1 MAKRRKRGA
10 AAPLF
15 FRLWEESLVF
25 IKKKCIFLIMNQE
38 RSSLYAS
45 IEAMRNSKLIV
56 YVTGDKVGWET
67 QIAND
72 ATDYITEHLDKIG
85 VVPKISLL
93 LFTNGG
99 NTLAG
104 WNIVNLIRQ
113 FCDDFEIIVPGKAR
127 STGTLMCLG
136 ANRIIMTKQATLGP
150 IDPSVNTPLNPT
162 VPNAGPQARVPV
174 SVEAIKGFIELA
186 RHELSLQDEAS
197 LACVFK
203 VLADKVHPL
212 VLGEVYRAIGQIQM
226 LAKKLL
232 VNQVEDQEKIKKII
246 SFLCSES
253 GSHDY
258 TINRREAKNELG
270 LNIEKP
276 NQELYDLVNK
286 TYISIREDLELGQLF
301 NIESY
306 LGAESSKDYTIKR
319 TLIESLAG
327 GTDCFVSEGRF
338 SRLEIPSVPG
348 TSMQQMTF
356 QDQRVFEGW
365 KHYD

>member
-1 MAKRRKRGA
+1 MNLERK
-10 AAPLF
+10 
-15 FRLWEESLVF
+15 
-25 IKKKCIFLIMNQE
+25 Q
-38 RSSLYAS
+38 LYEA
-45 IEAMRNSKLIV
+45 IEKERNSKLLV
-56 YVTGDKVGWET
+56 YVTGDKAGWET

-72 ATDYITEHLDKIG
+72 ATDYISDQLDKIG
-85 VVPKISLL
+85 VVEKISLL

-99 NTLAG
+99 STLAG

-113 FCDDFEIIVPGKAR
+113 FCDDFEIIVPSKAR

-174 SVEAIKGFIELA
+174 SVEAIKGFLELA
-186 RHELSLQDEAS
+186 KHELNLKDDKA
-197 LACVFK
+197 LADIFN

-226 LAKKLL
+226 LARKLL
-232 VNQVEDQEKIKKII
+232 VNQVKDESKIEKII

-270 LNIEKP
+270 LNVEKP
-276 NQELYDLVNK
+276 SDSLYDLINR
-286 TYISIREDLELGQLF
+286 TYMSIREELQLRTSF
-301 NIESY
+301 NPESY
-306 LGAESSKDYTIKR
+306 LGADSSKEYTIKR

-338 SRLEIPSVPG
+338 AKIELPP
-348 TSMQQMTF
+348 QMGI
-356 QDQRVFEGW
+356 QDQRIFEGW

>member
-1 MAKRRKRGA
+1 MNLERK
-10 AAPLF
+10 
-15 FRLWEESLVF
+15 
-25 IKKKCIFLIMNQE
+25 Q
-38 RSSLYAS
+38 LYEA
-45 IEAMRNSKLIV
+45 IEKERNSKLLV
-56 YVTGDKVGWET
+56 YVTGDKAGWET

-72 ATDYITEHLDKIG
+72 ATDYISDQLDKIG
-85 VVPKISLL
+85 VVEKISLL

-99 NTLAG
+99 STLAG

-113 FCDDFEIIVPGKAR
+113 FCDDFEIIVPSKAR

-174 SVEAIKGFIELA
+174 SVEAIKGFLELA
-186 RHELSLQDEAS
+186 KHELNLKDDKA
-197 LACVFK
+197 LADIFN

-226 LAKKLL
+226 LARKLL
-232 VNQVEDQEKIKKII
+232 VNQVKDESKIEKII

-270 LNIEKP
+270 LNVEKP
-276 NQELYDLVNK
+276 SDSLYDLINR
-286 TYISIREDLELGQLF
+286 TYMSIREELQLRTSF
-301 NIESY
+301 NPESY
-306 LGAESSKDYTIKR
+306 LGTDSSKEYTIKR

-338 SRLEIPSVPG
+338 AKIELPP
-348 TSMQQMTF
+348 QMGI
-356 QDQRVFEGW
+356 QDQRIFEGW

>member
-1 MAKRRKRGA
+1 MTDERKA
-10 AAPLF
+10 LYEA
-15 FRLWEESLVF
+15 
-25 IKKKCIFLIMNQE
+25 IE
-38 RSSLYAS
+38 R
-45 IEAMRNSKLIV
+45 ERNSKLLV
-56 YVTGDKVGWET
+56 YITGDKAGWET

-85 VVPKISLL
+85 VVPKISLF

-162 VPNAGPQARVPV
+162 IPNAGPQARVPV
-174 SVEAIKGFIELA
+174 SVEAIKGFLELA
-186 RHELSLQDEAS
+186 KHELNLKDERA
-197 LACVFK
+197 LADIFN

-226 LAKKLL
+226 LARKLL
-232 VNQVEDQEKIKKII
+232 VNQVTDEEKIKKII

-258 TINRREAKNELG
+258 TINRREAKDELG

-276 NQELYDLVNK
+276 SQDLYELINK
-286 TYISIREDLELGQLF
+286 TYISIREELELRNPF
-301 NIESY
+301 NPDAYIGNDGVRIYS
-306 LGAESSKDYTIKR
+306 IKR
-319 TLIESLAG
+319 TLVESLPG

-338 SRLEIPSVPG
+338 TRVSIPPMPQNPV
-348 TSMQQMTF
+348 QQIAI
-356 QDQRVFEGW
+356 QDQRIFEGW

>member
-1 MAKRRKRGA
+1 MNLERR
-10 AAPLF
+10 
-15 FRLWEESLVF
+15 
-25 IKKKCIFLIMNQE
+25 Q
-38 RSSLYAS
+38 LYEA
-45 IEAMRNSKLIV
+45 IEKERNSKLLV
-56 YVTGDKVGWET
+56 YVTGDKAGWET

-72 ATDYITEHLDKIG
+72 ATDYISDQLDKIG
-85 VVPKISLL
+85 VVEKISLL

-99 NTLAG
+99 STLAG

-113 FCDDFEIIVPGKAR
+113 FCDDFEIIVPSKAR

-174 SVEAIKGFIELA
+174 SVEAIKGFLELA
-186 RHELSLQDEAS
+186 KHELNLKDDRA
-197 LACVFK
+197 LADIFN

-226 LAKKLL
+226 LARKLL
-232 VNQVEDQEKIKKII
+232 VNQVKDESKIEKII

-276 NQELYDLVNK
+276 SDSLYDLINR
-286 TYISIREDLELGQLF
+286 TYMSIREELQLRTSF
-301 NIESY
+301 NPESY
-306 LGAESSKDYTIKR
+306 LGADSSKEYTIKR

-327 GTDCFVSEGRF
+327 GTDCFISEGRF
-338 SRLEIPSVPG
+338 AKIELPP
-348 TSMQQMTF
+348 QMGI
-356 QDQRVFEGW
+356 QDQRIFEGW

>member
-1 MAKRRKRGA
+1 MNLERK
-10 AAPLF
+10 
-15 FRLWEESLVF
+15 
-25 IKKKCIFLIMNQE
+25 K
-38 RSSLYAS
+38 LYEA
-45 IEAMRNSKLIV
+45 IEKERNSKLLV
-56 YVTGDKVGWET
+56 YVTGDKAGWET

-72 ATDYITEHLDKIG
+72 ATDYISDQLDKIG
-85 VVPKISLL
+85 VVEKISLL

-99 NTLAG
+99 STLAG

-113 FCDDFEIIVPGKAR
+113 FCDDFEIIVPSKAR

-174 SVEAIKGFIELA
+174 SVEAIKGFLELA
-186 RHELSLQDEAS
+186 KHELNLKDDKA
-197 LACVFK
+197 LADIFN

-226 LAKKLL
+226 LARKLL
-232 VNQVEDQEKIKKII
+232 VNQVKDESKIEKII

-270 LNIEKP
+270 LNVEKP
-276 NQELYDLVNK
+276 SDSLYDLINR
-286 TYISIREDLELGQLF
+286 TYMSIREELQLRTSF
-301 NIESY
+301 NPESY
-306 LGAESSKDYTIKR
+306 LGADSSKEYTIKR

-327 GTDCFVSEGRF
+327 STDCFVSEGRF
-338 SRLEIPSVPG
+338 AKIELPP
-348 TSMQQMTF
+348 QMGI
-356 QDQRVFEGW
+356 QDQRIFEGW

>member
-1 MAKRRKRGA
+1 MK
-10 AAPLF
+10 L
-15 FRLWEESLVF
+15 L
-25 IKKKCIFLIMNQE
+25 KKKEDIFRKPVLKP
-38 RSSLYAS
+38 
-45 IEAMRNSKLIV
+45 KLLV
-56 YVTGDKVGWET
+56 YVTGDKAGWET

-72 ATDYITEHLDKIG
+72 ATDYISDQLDKIG
-85 VVPKISLL
+85 VVEKISLL

-99 NTLAG
+99 STLAG

-113 FCDDFEIIVPGKAR
+113 FCDDFEIIVPSKAR

-174 SVEAIKGFIELA
+174 SVEAIKGFLELA
-186 RHELSLQDEAS
+186 KHELNLKDDKA
-197 LACVFK
+197 LADIFN

-226 LAKKLL
+226 LARKLL
-232 VNQVEDQEKIKKII
+232 VNQVKDESKIEKII

-270 LNIEKP
+270 LNVEKP
-276 NQELYDLVNK
+276 SDSLYDLINR
-286 TYISIREDLELGQLF
+286 TYMSIREELQLRTSF
-301 NIESY
+301 NPESY
-306 LGAESSKDYTIKR
+306 LGADSSKEYTIKR

-327 GTDCFVSEGRF
+327 STDCFVSEGRF
-338 SRLEIPSVPG
+338 AKIELPP
-348 TSMQQMTF
+348 QMGI
-356 QDQRVFEGW
+356 QDQRIFEGW

>member
-1 MAKRRKRGA
+1 MLAERKKIYEA
-10 AAPLF
+10 
-15 FRLWEESLVF
+15 
-25 IKKKCIFLIMNQE
+25 
-38 RSSLYAS
+38 
-45 IEAMRNSKLIV
+45 IEKERNSKLLL
-56 YVTGDKVGWET
+56 YVTGDKAGWET

-85 VVPKISLL
+85 IVPKISLF

-113 FCDDFEIIVPGKAR
+113 FCDDFEIIVPNKAR

-150 IDPSVNTPLNPT
+150 IDPSVNTPLNPV

-174 SVEAIKGFIELA
+174 SVEAIKGFLELA
-186 RHELSLQDEAS
+186 KHELKLKDERS
-197 LACVFK
+197 LAEIFNI
-203 VLADKVHPL
+203 LADKVHPL

-226 LAKKLL
+226 LARKLL
-232 VNQVEDQEKIKKII
+232 VNQVMDEKKIKKIV

-270 LNIEKP
+270 LNVEKP
-276 NQELYDLVNK
+276 SENFYSLINELY
-286 TYISIREDLELGQLF
+286 ISTSEELELRKPLSPDSYMGE
-301 NIESY
+301 ESTRTY
-306 LGAESSKDYTIKR
+306 SIKR
-319 TLIESLAG
+319 TLIESLYG
-327 GTDCFVSEGRF
+327 GTDCFVSEGQFVRVN
-338 SRLEIPSVPG
+338 IPPTPQSPVP
-348 TSMQQMTF
+348 QLAI
-356 QDQRVFEGW
+356 QDQRLFEGW
-365 KHYD
+365 KHYEQ

>member
-1 MAKRRKRGA
+1 MI
-10 AAPLF
+10 L
-15 FRLWEESLVF
+15 E
-25 IKKKCIFLIMNQE
+25 KCIFVVMNQE

-45 IEAMRNSKLIV
+45 IEAMRNSKLLV

-85 VVPKISLL
+85 IVPKISLL

-136 ANRIIMTKQATLGP
+136 ANRIVMTKQATLGP

-162 VPNAGPQARVPV
+162 IPNAGPQARVPV

-186 RHELSLQDEAS
+186 RHELNLQDENS
-197 LACVFK
+197 LAGVFK

-232 VNQVEDQEKIKKII
+232 VNQVSDQEKIKKII

-276 NQELYDLVNK
+276 SQELYDLINRV
-286 TYISIREDLELGQLF
+286 YVSIRDELELGQFF
-301 NIESY
+301 NIDSY
-306 LGAESSKDYTIKR
+306 LGSESSKDYTIKR
-319 TLIESLAG
+319 TLVESLPG
-327 GTDCFVSEGRF
+327 GTDCFISEGRF
-338 SRLEIPSVPG
+338 SRVNIPPMQVPPIP
-348 TSMQQMTF
+348 QLTF

-365 KHYD
+365 KHFD

>member
-1 MAKRRKRGA
+1 MTEERK
-10 AAPLF
+10 
-15 FRLWEESLVF
+15 E
-25 IKKKCIFLIMNQE
+25 
-38 RSSLYAS
+38 LYRQ
-45 IEAMRNSKLIV
+45 IEAQRNSKLLV
-56 YVTGDKVGWET
+56 YVTGDKAGWET

-85 VVPKISLL
+85 VVPKISLF

-113 FCDDFEIIVPGKAR
+113 FCDDFEIIVPSKAR

-162 VPNAGPQARVPV
+162 IPNAGPQARVPV
-174 SVEAIKGFIELA
+174 SVEAIKGFLELA
-186 RHELSLQDEAS
+186 KHELKLKDNKA
-197 LACVFK
+197 LADVFK
-203 VLADKVHPL
+203 VLAEKVHPL
-212 VLGEVYRAIGQIQM
+212 VLGDVYRAIGQIQM
-226 LAKKLL
+226 LARKLL
-232 VNQVEDQEKIKKII
+232 ANQVSDKDKVEKII

-258 TINRREAKNELG
+258 TINRREAKNSLG

-276 NQELYDLVNK
+276 SQELYEIINK
-286 TYISIREDLELGQLF
+286 TYISIVDELELRKTL
-301 NIESY
+301 NPDSY
-306 LGAESSKDYTIKR
+306 LGSTATKSYSIKR
-319 TLIESLAG
+319 TLVESLDG
-327 GTDCFVSEGRF
+327 GTDSFVSEGTFTRVN
-338 SRLEIPSVPG
+338 LPPNPIP
-348 TSMQQMTF
+348 QNAI
-356 QDQRVFEGW
+356 QDQRIFEGW

>member
-1 MAKRRKRGA
+1 M
-10 AAPLF
+10 
-15 FRLWEESLVF
+15 
-25 IKKKCIFLIMNQE
+25 
-38 RSSLYAS
+38 
-45 IEAMRNSKLIV
+45 
-56 YVTGDKVGWET
+56 YVTGDKAGWET

-72 ATDYITEHLDKIG
+72 ATDYISAQLDKIG
-85 VVPKISLL
+85 VVEKISLL

-99 NTLAG
+99 STLAG

-113 FCDDFEIIVPGKAR
+113 FCDDFEIIVPSKAR

-150 IDPSVNTPLNPT
+150 IDPSVNTPLNPS

-174 SVEAIKGFIELA
+174 SVEAIKGFLELA
-186 RHELSLQDEAS
+186 KHELNLKDDKA
-197 LACVFK
+197 LADIFN

-226 LAKKLL
+226 LARKLL
-232 VNQVEDQEKIKKII
+232 VNQVKAESKIEKII

-258 TINRREAKNELG
+258 TINRREAKNELV

-276 NQELYDLVNK
+276 SDSLYDLINR
-286 TYISIREDLELGQLF
+286 TYMSIREELQLRTSF
-301 NIESY
+301 NPESY
-306 LGAESSKDYTIKR
+306 LGTDSSKEYTIKR
-319 TLIESLAG
+319 TLIESLIG

-338 SRLEIPSVPG
+338 SKIELPANPAP
-348 TSMQQMTF
+348 QMGI
-356 QDQRVFEGW
+356 QDQRIFEGW
-365 KHYD
+365 PIFMIAAQDFVTKSYKILN

>member
-1 MAKRRKRGA
+1 MTDDRKKLYEA
-10 AAPLF
+10 I
-15 FRLWEESLVF
+15 E
-25 IKKKCIFLIMNQE
+25 KE
-38 RSSLYAS
+38 RQ
-45 IEAMRNSKLIV
+45 SKLLV
-56 YVTGDKVGWET
+56 YVTGDKAGWET

-85 VVPKISLL
+85 VVPKISLF

-162 VPNAGPQARVPV
+162 VPNAGPHARVPV
-174 SVEAIKGFIELA
+174 SVEAIKGFLDLA
-186 RHELSLQDEAS
+186 KHELNLKDERA
-197 LACVFK
+197 LADIFT

-226 LAKKLL
+226 LARKLL
-232 VNQVEDQEKIKKII
+232 VNQVKEEEKINKII
-246 SFLCSES
+246 AFLCSES

-270 LNIEKP
+270 LNIVTP
-276 NQELYDLVNK
+276 SQDLYELINN
-286 TYISIREDLELGQLF
+286 TYISIREELELRNPF
-301 NIESY
+301 NPDVYI
-306 LGAESSKDYTIKR
+306 GKDNVRLYSIKR
-319 TLIESLAG
+319 TLVESLAG
-327 GTDCFVSEGRF
+327 KTDSFVSEGQFTRVN
-338 SRLEIPSVPG
+338 IPSTPQIPA
-348 TSMQQMTF
+348 QQIAI
-356 QDQRVFEGW
+356 QDQRIFEGW

>member
-1 MAKRRKRGA
+1 MNLERK
-10 AAPLF
+10 
-15 FRLWEESLVF
+15 
-25 IKKKCIFLIMNQE
+25 Q
-38 RSSLYAS
+38 LYEA
-45 IEAMRNSKLIV
+45 IEKERNSKLLV
-56 YVTGDKVGWET
+56 YVTGDKAGWET

-72 ATDYITEHLDKIG
+72 ATDYISDQLDKIG
-85 VVPKISLL
+85 VVEKISLL

-99 NTLAG
+99 STLAG

-113 FCDDFEIIVPGKAR
+113 FCDDFEIIVPSKAR

-174 SVEAIKGFIELA
+174 SVEAIKGFLELA
-186 RHELSLQDEAS
+186 KHELNLKDDKA
-197 LACVFK
+197 LADIFN

-226 LAKKLL
+226 LARKLL
-232 VNQVEDQEKIKKII
+232 VNQVKDESKIEKII

-270 LNIEKP
+270 LNVEKP
-276 NQELYDLVNK
+276 SDSVYDLINR
-286 TYISIREDLELGQLF
+286 TYMSIREELQLRTAL
-301 NIESY
+301 NPESY
-306 LGAESSKDYTIKR
+306 LGADSSKEYTIKR

-338 SRLEIPSVPG
+338 AKIELPP
-348 TSMQQMTF
+348 QMGI
-356 QDQRVFEGW
+356 QDQRIFEGW

>member
-1 MAKRRKRGA
+1 MNLERK
-10 AAPLF
+10 
-15 FRLWEESLVF
+15 
-25 IKKKCIFLIMNQE
+25 Q
-38 RSSLYAS
+38 LYEA
-45 IEAMRNSKLIV
+45 IEKERNSKLLV
-56 YVTGDKVGWET
+56 YVTGDKAGWET

-72 ATDYITEHLDKIG
+72 ATDYISDQLDKIG
-85 VVPKISLL
+85 VVEKISLL

-99 NTLAG
+99 STLAG

-113 FCDDFEIIVPGKAR
+113 FCDDFEIIVPSKAR

-174 SVEAIKGFIELA
+174 SVEAIKGFLELA
-186 RHELSLQDEAS
+186 KHELNLKDDRA
-197 LACVFK
+197 LADIFN

-226 LAKKLL
+226 LARKLL
-232 VNQVEDQEKIKKII
+232 VNQVKDESKIEKII

-276 NQELYDLVNK
+276 SDSLYDLINR
-286 TYISIREDLELGQLF
+286 TYMSIREELQLRTSF
-301 NIESY
+301 NPESY
-306 LGAESSKDYTIKR
+306 LGADSSKEYTIKR

-338 SRLEIPSVPG
+338 AKIELPP
-348 TSMQQMTF
+348 QMGI
-356 QDQRVFEGW
+356 QDQRIFEGW

>member
-1 MAKRRKRGA
+1 MNSERK
-10 AAPLF
+10 
-15 FRLWEESLVF
+15 
-25 IKKKCIFLIMNQE
+25 Q
-38 RSSLYAS
+38 LYEA
-45 IEAMRNSKLIV
+45 IEKERNSKLLV
-56 YVTGDKVGWET
+56 YVTGDKAGWET

-72 ATDYITEHLDKIG
+72 ATDYISDQLDKIG
-85 VVPKISLL
+85 VVEKISLL

-99 NTLAG
+99 STLAG

-113 FCDDFEIIVPGKAR
+113 FCDDFEIIVPSKAR

-174 SVEAIKGFIELA
+174 SVEAIKGFLELA
-186 RHELSLQDEAS
+186 KHELNLKDDKA
-197 LACVFK
+197 LADIFN

-226 LAKKLL
+226 LARKLL
-232 VNQVEDQEKIKKII
+232 VNQVKDESKIEKII

-270 LNIEKP
+270 LNVEKP
-276 NQELYDLVNK
+276 SDSLYDLINR
-286 TYISIREDLELGQLF
+286 TYMSIREELQLRTSF
-301 NIESY
+301 NPESY
-306 LGAESSKDYTIKR
+306 LGADSSKEYTIKR

-338 SRLEIPSVPG
+338 AKIELPP
-348 TSMQQMTF
+348 QMGI
-356 QDQRVFEGW
+356 QDQRIFEGW

>member
-1 MAKRRKRGA
+1 MT
-10 AAPLF
+10 
-15 FRLWEESLVF
+15 
-25 IKKKCIFLIMNQE
+25 QE
-38 RSSLYAS
+38 RIQLYEA
-45 IEAMRNSKLIV
+45 IERERNSKLLV
-56 YVTGDKVGWET
+56 YVTGDKAGWET

-72 ATDYITEHLDKIG
+72 ATDYISDQLDKIG
-85 VVPKISLL
+85 VVDKISLL

-150 IDPSVNTPLNPT
+150 IDPSVNTALNPT
-162 VPNAGPQARVPV
+162 IPNAGPQARVPV
-174 SVEAIKGFIELA
+174 SVEAIKGFLELA
-186 RHELSLQDEAS
+186 KHELNLKDDRA
-197 LACVFK
+197 LADIFN

-226 LAKKLL
+226 LARKLL
-232 VNQVEDQEKIKKII
+232 VNQVSDESKIEKIIA
-246 SFLCSES
+246 FLCSES

-270 LNIEKP
+270 LNVEKP
-276 NQELYDLVNK
+276 SELLYDLINK
-286 TYISIREDLELGQLF
+286 TYISIRDELELRTPF
-301 NIESY
+301 NPDSF
-306 LGAESSKDYTIKR
+306 LGTDTAKTYTIKR

-327 GTDCFVSEGRF
+327 RTDCFISEGRF
-338 SRLEIPSVPG
+338 ARINLPG
-348 TSMQQMTF
+348 NPVAQTGIE
-356 QDQRVFEGW
+356 DQRIFEGW